1 MSNARGNPT
10 RRLSVATGFFVAMVC
25 ISIVGLS
32 AWRELGSRAADL
44 KNAEVET
51 SNLARSLTQYADD
64 TFELADNFLM
74 STVSRLEMD
83 GGSFAAIARLRK
95 VLESRR
101 PGLGRIR
108 GLFVYDSTGRWLA
121 TTEEV
126 DIGGLNNGDRD
137 YFRFHR
143 ESSDRGTHL
152 GDPVKSRSGGQWI
165 VTASRRFD
173 NADGSFAGVVLA
185 TVDVAHFSQ
194 FFGKF
199 DIGPNGSVSMLSRSG
214 VMLARMPEDESYI
227 GRDMSGTALIKDLP
241 ARPRESVYYFRSP
254 LDGRERLSSYMVST
268 RYPLVLLA
276 TKAKDDVLAGWRQEA
291 TSRMIFV
298 TGLASV
304 IGTIGLF
311 LVRQLA
317 QRQRMVA
324 ALRAQE
330 ADFRLLAEESSDM
343 VMRVGLD
350 ERIVYVSPSCSRVL
364 GWDATSLRGTSALG
378 GVNAADLGQVERAV
392 ADLKRGA
399 IEETKIVYRTQHRE
413 KKEIWLETAL
423 RATRSP
429 ETGEI
434 DGVVAISRD
443 MTEHK
448 VLEQKLAALATTDSL
463 TGLANRRQFDE
474 RLQEEWARATRDGT
488 PLSLLMIDLDHFKR
502 FNDHYGHQSGDGALR
517 ALAAILVSEA
527 LRPADLPARY
537 GGEEFVML
545 LPKTDLQGCQRVG
558 DRVRSGLHELSLP
571 HAQNTPPRIMTASVG
586 AATAWP
592 GAAGTDSAKFVEA
605 ADQAMYA
612 AKEAGRDRL
621 VLAGQVI
628 RWPRDGA
635 HSVPSAR

>member
-1 MSNARGNPT
+1 MVTARRNT
-10 RRLSVATGFFVAMVC
+10 RRLTVITGFFVAMVC
-25 ISIVGLS
+25 IAIVGLS

-83 GGSFAAIARLRK
+83 GVSSSAIARLRK

-108 GLFVYDSTGRWLA
+108 GLFVYDSAGRWLA
-121 TTEEV
+121 TSEDI

-137 YFRFHR
+137 YFAFHR
-143 ESSDRGTHL
+143 ASSDRGTHL

-165 VTASRRFD
+165 ITASRRFD

-194 FFGKF
+194 FFSKF
-199 DIGPNGSVSMLSRSG
+199 DIGPNGSVSMLSTSG
-214 VMLARMPEDESYI
+214 VMLARMPEDESFI
-227 GRDMSGTALIKDLP
+227 GRDMSATELIKGLR
-241 ARPRESVYYFRSP
+241 ARPREGVYYFRSP

-276 TKAKDDVLAGWRQEA
+276 TKAKDDVLAGWWQEA

-298 TGLASV
+298 VGLTSV
-304 IGTIGLF
+304 IGIIGLF

-317 QRQRMVA
+317 HRQRMSA

-350 ERIVYVSPSCSRVL
+350 ERIEYVSPSCTRVL
-364 GWDATSLRGTSALG
+364 GWDAVSLRGTPALSR
-378 GVNAADLGQVERAV
+378 VNAGDLPRVEQAV
-392 ADLKRGA
+392 ADLKRGVV
-399 IEETKIVYRTQHRE
+399 EETKIVYRTRHRE
-413 KKEIWLETAL
+413 KREIWLETAL

-448 VLEQKLAALATTDSL
+448 DLERKLAALATTDGL

-488 PLSLLMIDLDHFKR
+488 PLSLLMIDVDHFKR

-545 LPKTDLQGCQRVG
+545 LPNTDLQGCERVG
-558 DRVRSGLHELSLP
+558 DRVRSGLYELSLP
-571 HAQNTPPRIMTASVG
+571 HLQNRPSGIVTASIG
-586 AATAWP
+586 AATARP
-592 GAAGTDSAKFVEA
+592 GAAGMDCATLVAA
-605 ADQAMYA
+605 ADRAMYT
-612 AKEAGRDRL
+612 AKDAGRDRL
-621 VLAGQVI
+621 VLAGRVV
-628 RWPRDGA
+628 RWPKDGA
-635 HSVPSAR
+635 SAVPLVS